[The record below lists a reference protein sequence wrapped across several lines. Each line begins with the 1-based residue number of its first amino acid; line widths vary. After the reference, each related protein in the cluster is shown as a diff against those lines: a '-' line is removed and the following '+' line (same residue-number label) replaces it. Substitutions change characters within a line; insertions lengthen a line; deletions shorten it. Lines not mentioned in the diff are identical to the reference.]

1 LTKNLFIGKIYQ
13 DNIRLSSNNFTVKI
27 KSNVMAIT
35 GVTSTFNSTYEG
47 VIGLSPPNTD
57 EQN

>member
-1 LTKNLFIGKIYQ
+1 
-13 DNIRLSSNNFTVKI
+13 VKI